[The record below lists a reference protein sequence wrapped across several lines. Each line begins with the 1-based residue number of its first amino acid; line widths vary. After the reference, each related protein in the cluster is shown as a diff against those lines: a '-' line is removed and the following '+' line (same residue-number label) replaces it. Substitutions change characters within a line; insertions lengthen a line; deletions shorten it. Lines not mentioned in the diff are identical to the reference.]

1 MFEKDAKSRS
11 TITKI
16 DGKGRFVD
24 VTQWFEVGKVVFTF
38 CTYDDSLPGGSRIK
52 QEVKCFL
59 SIEDAA
65 NFANLCESGRFRD
78 IALHNLKEQQASGNN
93 SNYPICIYEKYGG
106 SSKDKVVSKRLSLS
120 MKSQSDKY
128 YKSLPFTLQ
137 GEQGEGRV
145 VDNGAIRPVKGY
157 SEYVAI
163 GLTTEQVYAL
173 GVQLKRAVTIYDFW
187 LAAGTLET
195 RVKELEYKRNGNY
208 GGNNQGTNQGGNQ
221 SGNRTTNGSGYNNRY
236 ESRPEN
242 APQQGYARTTQPQS
256 GSRQQSPTPSA
267 GSQRDASPTRQQ
279 GTTRNSNGSNGPTSG
294 RVSVGYRRRDQG
306 NNNDGRNSGFV
317 SRNNPEYHRA
327 LENQNSNGVER
338 GYVTQSRYN

>member
-11 TITKI
+11 TIIKI

-24 VTQWFEVGKVVFTF
+24 VTQWFEAGKVVFTF

-52 QEVKCFL
+52 QDVKCFL
-59 SIEDAA
+59 PIEDAA

-78 IALHNLKEQQASGNN
+78 IALHNRKEQQASGNN
-93 SNYPICIYEKYGG
+93 SNYPIAIYEKYGG
-106 SSKDKVVSKRLSLS
+106 SAKDKVISKRFSLS

-173 GVQLKRAVTIYDFW
+173 GVQLKRAVTIYDYW

-195 RVKELEYKRNGNY
+195 RVKELEYKRNRNY

-221 SGNRTTNGSGYNNRY
+221 GGNRTTNGSGYNNRY
-236 ESRPEN
+236 ESRSKN
-242 APQQGYARTTQPQS
+242 VPQQGFDRTTQPQS
-256 GSRQQSPTPSA
+256 GGRQQSPTPPA
-267 GSQRDASPTRQQ
+267 DAQTATMRQQ
-279 GTTRNSNGSNGPTSG
+279 ATTRTPNGSNGPTSG
-294 RVSVGYRRRDQG
+294 RVSGGYRKREQT
-306 NNNDGRNSGFV
+306 NNNDGRNPGFV
-317 SRNNPEYHRA
+317 SRNNPEYRRA

-338 GYVTQSRYN
+338 GYVAQSRYN